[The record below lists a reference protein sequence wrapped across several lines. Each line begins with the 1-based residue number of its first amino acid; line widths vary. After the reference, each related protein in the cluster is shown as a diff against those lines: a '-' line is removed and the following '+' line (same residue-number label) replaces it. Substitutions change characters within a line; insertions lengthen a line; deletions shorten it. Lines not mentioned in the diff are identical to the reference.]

1 MIKKHYNAPAIEQ
14 EEVVLEAGIAA
25 SATIIIEDN
34 EEGTVLE
41 DWKEGNTDWW

>member
-1 MIKKHYNAPAIEQ
+1 MIKKQYKAPAIEQ

-25 SATIIIEDN
+25 SAAIVIED
-34 EEGTVLE
+34 GIVLD

>member
-1 MIKKHYNAPAIEQ
+1 MIKKHYKAPAIEQ

-25 SATIIIEDN
+25 SATIVIED
-34 EEGTVLE
+34 GIVLD

>member
-25 SATIIIEDN
+25 SATIVIED
-34 EEGTVLE
+34 GIVLD

>member
-1 MIKKHYNAPAIEQ
+1 MTKKHYKAPAIEQ

-25 SATIIIEDN
+25 SATIVIED
-34 EEGTVLE
+34 GIVLD